1 MHGTGM
7 FLGGFLT
14 HVLGGTIITVPSLGL
29 DPELLLNQVKTS
41 KAKTMV
47 IVGDAF
53 AKPILAELDKAKEH
67 NKPYDIS
74 SLQTL
79 ISSGVIWSAKVKEG
93 LLKHHDMNLFDSMGS
108 SEGGMGSSMS
118 SRNKPAQTAKFKMNS
133 NVIVLSDENKLVE
146 PGSGIRGKIGTSGLV
161 PIGYYKDPEK
171 SASTFKDFDGIRY
184 SFPGDYAMVESDG
197 SITLL
202 GRGSNCINSAGEKIY
217 PEEVEEAIKLDSNI
231 YDCLVVGIDD
241 ERFGQKVVAVASF
254 EKNKEILFDE
264 LIKNTRNHLSGYKLP
279 KMIKFVDEVKRAP
292 NGKADYK
299 WALEIAKS

>member
-1 MHGTGM
+1 M

-14 HVLGGTIITVPSLGL
+14 HVLGGAVITVPSLGL

-41 KAKTMV
+41 KVKTMV

-53 AKPILAELDKAKEH
+53 AKPILAELDKAKDQ

-79 ISSGVIWSAKVKEG
+79 ISSGVIWSAKVKAG
-93 LLKHHDMNLFDSMGS
+93 LLRHHDMNLFDSMGS

-118 SRNKPAQTAKFKMNS
+118 SRDNPAQTAKFKMNS

-171 SASTFKDFDGIRY
+171 SASTFKDFDGVRY
-184 SFPGDYAMVESDG
+184 SFPGDYAMVETDG

-254 EKNKEILFDE
+254 EKNKEILFDD